1 MIGKVKSEPQ
11 RAAIQSATSAD
22 GKRIDEMFTVA
33 RNIRFICGQ
42 FRTGSLFW
50 LSSRFWRK
58 LVGTKQR
65 GVLDHTLMKRCC
77 SLNKN
82 ISKDG
87 GIFEETKANFLGR
100 KFDEKIEQSGANQLG
115 DAIRNHLQSVY
126 NVNLDD
132 SERDVTVVDNSTSDG
147 LNEWNGNSV
156 QVESNVR
163 NP

>member
-1 MIGKVKSEPQ
+1 M
-11 RAAIQSATSAD
+11 
-22 GKRIDEMFTVA
+22 
-33 RNIRFICGQ
+33 
-42 FRTGSLFW
+42 
-50 LSSRFWRK
+50 
-58 LVGTKQR
+58 
-65 GVLDHTLMKRCC
+65 LDHTLTKRCC

-82 ISKDG
+82 VSKDS

-132 SERDVTVVDNSTSDG
+132 SERDVTVVDNFNSDS
-147 LNEWNGNSV
+147 LNEWNGDSV
-156 QVESNVR
+156 QVESNDS